1 MNTMTNDHAPALRA
15 LREALDAHAAGRLDL
30 PALVRAWR
38 GAGPLLAALPPRY
51 GEVLDE
57 LLNRLEASSAFGDES
72 CSFSAEDLLG
82 NLSTWLEK
90 AEATLSR

>member
-1 MNTMTNDHAPALRA
+1 MNTLTNDHAAALRA
-15 LREALDAHAAGRLDL
+15 LRETLDAQAAGRLDL
-30 PALVRAWR
+30 QGLVRAWR

-51 GEVLDE
+51 GEVLDA
-57 LLNRLEASSAFGDES
+57 LLSRLEAASAFGDES